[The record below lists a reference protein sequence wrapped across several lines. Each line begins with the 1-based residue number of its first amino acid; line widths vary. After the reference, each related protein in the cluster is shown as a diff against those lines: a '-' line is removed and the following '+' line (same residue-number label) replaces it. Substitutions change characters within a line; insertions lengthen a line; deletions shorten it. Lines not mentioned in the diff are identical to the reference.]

1 MYSIY
6 EMTDHLSA
14 KTDKNMENKTLDTQ
28 KSIEVIQRMIAA
40 THDRLRRGGGTLLLI
55 GGYTTLFYTLLT
67 LGSSWLGAPRY
78 IDYLWWGIPV
88 VVAAAGFI
96 VIRREARRTPRVRT
110 FIDRCVGYVWLTVG
124 SVAVLYPLVGFINPA
139 VNFLLV
145 PTEAILM
152 GIGTTLTG
160 LIIRFPAVTAGGIA
174 ALACGFAMFF
184 FPEAYLYL
192 FIAMLVFAVIIPGHT
207 LNCKG
212 KCSKR

>member
-1 MYSIY
+1 
-6 EMTDHLSA
+6 MTDHLSA

-28 KSIEVIQRMIAA
+28 ESIEVIQRMIAA
-40 THDRLRRGGGTLLLI
+40 THDRFRRGGGTLLLI
-55 GGYTTLFYTLLT
+55 GGYATLFYTLLT

-88 VVAAAGFI
+88 VVAAAGYI

-192 FIAMLVFAVIIPGHT
+192 FIAMLVFAIIIPGHI